1 MNNPNMFPPI
11 PPQPIHPPMPNPCAK
26 RDPFSNIGY
35 LDNLAELK
43 NYILRQLGAP
53 MICVELSDEQLY
65 DVIGQCV
72 RYWWKYANNGTKQ
85 DYLAFQL
92 IPGMTHYKICQD
104 LEQIVNLECQSWF
117 GNINELFTPA
127 HNLMY
132 DEMMTMGGMRFN
144 STCWGG
150 ASYGDVLGHWN
161 SCLTWL
167 EEAKNEFS
175 TIYQVVNYDAA
186 SHELVIE
193 PTPEKPMLVLMK
205 VFKRTRVL
213 SIIQD
218 PLFRKYVVAC
228 AGKIWADLLRKYS
241 ITISGGGTLNADSK
255 YSSYAEEVNNLEE
268 RIYNENPTYE
278 ILVG

>member
-1 MNNPNMFPPI
+1 MMNGTNL
-11 PPQPIHPPMPNPCAK
+11 QPGQRSMPNPCAL

-65 DVIGQCV
+65 DVIGQCI
-72 RYWWKYANNGTKQ
+72 RYWWKYADNGTKE
-85 DYLAFQL
+85 DYLAFKL
-92 IPGMTHYKICQD
+92 IPGITHYKICQE
-104 LEQIVNLECQSWF
+104 LEAIVNLECQSWF
-117 GNINELFTPA
+117 GSINELFTPA

-150 ASYGDVLGHWN
+150 ASYGDVLGHWT

-175 TIYQVVNYDAA
+175 TIYQVVNYEPAT
-186 SHELVIE
+186 HELVIE
-193 PTPEKPMLVLMK
+193 PTPKTPQLVLMK
-205 VFKRTRVL
+205 VFKRSRVL

-228 AGKIWADLLRKYS
+228 AGKLWADLLRKYT
-241 ITISGGGTLNADSK
+241 ITISGGGNVNADSK
-255 YSSYAEEVNNLEE
+255 YSSYAEEVTNLEE
-268 RIYNENPTYE
+268 RIYKENPSYE